1 MEEAIAQLAD
11 DRDEAEASR
20 DTALLQKEDLQSR
33 IAELE
38 QHIEQTQDK
47 LQVCHALCL
56 KLYSVMTDYQGIAF
70 I

>member
-20 DTALLQKEDLQSR
+20 DTALLQREDLQSR

-38 QHIEQTQDK
+38 HHLEQTQDK
-47 LQVCHALCL
+47 LQVYDALHCTVL
-56 KLYSVMTDYQGIAF
+56 LSYFIIAYK
-70 I
+70 